1 MPERATLLPRARLA
15 VFEAYRREA
24 ATEWIEAQGASMRPL
39 IRPGTRMLVEFGAE
53 PAGIG
58 EIVLFPRG
66 EILVAHRVV
75 AMRRRG
81 EATLV
86 VTKGDGEPFRET
98 PLEPGCVTGVV
109 RALRLAPDGPAVT
122 VGCAGRGARAIARIS
137 NASGCAAALGWRA
150 ARRLPD
156 PTRAPAIAAVAALSR
171 VVSRAGGLP
180 VAAVAQLQSSQGRR

>member
-1 MPERATLLPRARLA
+1 MTERAGLLPRARLA
-15 VFEAYRREA
+15 VFETYRREA

-66 EILVAHRVV
+66 QILVAHRIV
-75 AMRRRG
+75 AKRRG
-81 EATLV
+81 GSTTLV

-98 PLEPGCVTGVV
+98 PLEPGCVIGVV

-122 VGCAGRGARAIARIS
+122 VGCAGRGARAIARFS
-137 NASGCAAALGWRA
+137 NASGCVAALGWRA

-171 VVSRAGGLP
+171 VASRAGALP
-180 VAAVAQLQSSQGRR
+180 VALLARRHSSRRRR